1 MTKTTLA
8 VSLSLALLASPLA
21 FANPIT
27 RDLNAV
33 SAGVTGTNFNYSEAV
48 PAVFGPS
55 DAETGIV
62 PGFRVGLSG
71 TYGVPFLGQMYTGLA
86 YNQSGGNIGYRQGN
100 RVRTLDSASFY
111 NVGATVGKPV
121 FLARDI
127 AVLPYVTGGYHQWNR
142 NLQGP
147 GGYNE
152 VYSNEYAGL
161 GVKGFYAV
169 NRRLVLGAHA
179 GFDAVLGGGV
189 SAYLRQTRLDASFQT
204 SGQESLGLS
213 VNYAVRPGWGLY
225 ADAGY
230 THLNY
235 TGGSVFYG
243 GQAIGFEPASQSNI
257 VGVGLGVKAYF

>member
-1 MTKTTLA
+1 MTKTALA
-8 VSLSLALLASPLA
+8 VSISLALLASPLA

-33 SAGVTGTNFNYSEAV
+33 SAGVTGSNFNYSEAV
-48 PAVFGPS
+48 PAVYGAS

-71 TYGVPFLGQMYTGLA
+71 TYDAPLLGQMYTGLT
-86 YNQSGGNIGYRQGN
+86 YNQSGGNIGYRWGS
-100 RVRTLDSASFY
+100 VRTLDSASFY
-111 NVGATVGKPV
+111 NVGATVGKPY

-127 AVLPYVTGGYHQWNR
+127 AVMPYVNGGYHQWNR
-142 NLQGP
+142 NLQGT

-152 VYSNEYAGL
+152 VYSNEYAGI

-169 NRRLVLGAHA
+169 NRRVVLGAHA

-189 SAYLRQTRLDASFQT
+189 DAYLQRTRLHAGFKT
-204 SGQESLGLS
+204 SGEETLGLS
-213 VNYAVRPGWGLY
+213 INYAVRPGWGLY

-235 TGGSVFYG
+235 TGGSIFYG
-243 GQAIGFEPASQSNI
+243 GQTIGFEPASQTNV